1 MAGISKH
8 ILLVDDNP
16 LFLKLLARAF
26 EKAGFKCHTV
36 NSGSEA
42 LQYLKTNAPD
52 AILSDYEMPEMN
64 GLEFRRN
71 VLTKDRLKDI
81 PFMFLT
87 GFDDEKVRYSGL
99 DLQAIDYVIKDTPA
113 EVIIAKV
120 NNLLHAVNKQREL
133 SEIEIRQTVAALNI
147 KAVPEKVPI
156 IAGLTIDFWHQDY
169 QQIPGGDFI
178 DFIEADDRYLFIVLG
193 DIMGKKWKAWF
204 YTFTYLSYIRAA
216 VRFSVSD
223 TDNSTASILQKINKV
238 IYHDEGLRDI
248 LSSVSLIRVDK
259 QNGQLNYAGAGD
271 LPLLHYHTAT
281 QQLTPVD
288 SSGLL
293 LGLLP
298 DGNYTEQTI
307 NLNKGDELFI
317 FTDGL
322 IDFAFGD
329 GKKSDYQAFAVKLQ
343 QHIADKQSFTKLK
356 DKLQQQSAQLVDD
369 SSIICI
375 QKNNLTHD
383 QH

>member
-1 MAGISKH
+1 MAVVSKQ

-26 EKAGFKCHTV
+26 DKAGFSCHSA
-36 NSGSEA
+36 NSGQGA
-42 LQYLKTNAPD
+42 LAYLQTSMPD

-64 GLEFRRN
+64 GLEFRRS
-71 VLTKDRLKDI
+71 VLRNDRLKDI

-87 GFDDEKVRYSGL
+87 GFDDEKIRYSGL
-99 DLQAIDYVIKDTPA
+99 DLQAIDYVIKDTPV

-133 SEIEIRQTVAALNI
+133 SEMEIRQTVAALNI
-147 KAVPEKVPI
+147 KAVPEKIPVI
-156 IAGLTIDFWHQDY
+156 NGLTIDFWHQDY

-204 YTFTYLSYIRAA
+204 FTFTYLSYIRAA
-216 VRFSVSD
+216 VRFGVSD

-248 LSSVSLIRVDK
+248 LSSVSLIRVDR
-259 QNGQLNYAGAGD
+259 QSGQLSYAGAGD
-271 LPLLHYHTAT
+271 LPLLHYRQAS
-281 QQLTPVD
+281 QQLTQID

-298 DGNYTEQTI
+298 EGNYTEQDI
-307 NLNKGDELFI
+307 ALEPGDELFI

-322 IDFAFGD
+322 IDFAFAD
-329 GKKSDYQAFAVKLQ
+329 GKKSDYPAFAQKLQ
-343 QHIADKQSFTKLK
+343 QHIANKQSFNELK
-356 DKLQQQSAQLVDD
+356 HTLQQQSAQLVDD
-369 SSIICI
+369 SSIIHI
-375 QKNNLTHD
+375 YKTT
-383 QH
+383 

>member
-1 MAGISKH
+1 MAVVSKQ

-26 EKAGFKCHTV
+26 DKAGFNCHSA
-36 NSGSEA
+36 NSGQEA
-42 LQYLKTNAPD
+42 LTHLQNNVPD

-64 GLEFRRN
+64 GLEFRRS
-71 VLTKDRLKDI
+71 VLRNDRLKDI

-87 GFDDEKVRYSGL
+87 GFDDEKIRYSGL
-99 DLQAIDYVIKDTPA
+99 DLQAIDYVIKDTPV

-133 SEIEIRQTVAALNI
+133 SEMEIRQTVAALNI
-147 KAVPEKVPI
+147 KAVPEKIPVI
-156 IAGLTIDFWHQDY
+156 NGLTIDFWHQDY

-204 YTFTYLSYIRAA
+204 FTFTYLSYIRAA
-216 VRFSVSD
+216 VRFGVSD

-248 LSSVSLIRVDK
+248 LSSVSLIRVDR
-259 QNGQLNYAGAGD
+259 QSGQLSYAGAGD
-271 LPLLHYHTAT
+271 LPLLHYRHAS
-281 QQLTPVD
+281 QQLTQID

-293 LGLLP
+293 LGLLSE
-298 DGNYTEQTI
+298 GNYTEQNI
-307 NLNKGDELFI
+307 ALDPGDELFI

-322 IDFAFGD
+322 IDFAFAD
-329 GKKSDYQAFAVKLQ
+329 GKKSDYPAFAQKLQ
-343 QHIADKQSFTKLK
+343 QHIANKQSFNELK
-356 DKLQQQSAQLVDD
+356 HKLQQQSAQLVDD
-369 SSIICI
+369 SSIIHI
-375 QKNNLTHD
+375 YKTT
-383 QH
+383 

>member
-1 MAGISKH
+1 MTVSSKQ

-26 EKAGFKCHTV
+26 DKAGYDCHSA

-42 LQYLKTNAPD
+42 LLYLKNHAPH

-64 GLEFRRN
+64 GLEFRRH
-71 VLTKDRLKDI
+71 VLREDRLKDI

-99 DLQAIDYVIKDTPA
+99 DLQAIDYVIKDTPV

-133 SEIEIRQTVAALNI
+133 SELEIRQTVAALNI
-147 KAVPEKVPI
+147 KAVPEKLPAI
-156 IAGLTIDFWHQDY
+156 DGLAIDFWHHDY

-178 DFIEADDRYLFIVLG
+178 YFIEADGRYLFIVLG

-204 YTFTYLSYIRAA
+204 FTFTYLSYIRAA
-216 VRFSVSD
+216 VRFGVSD
-223 TDNSTASILQKINKV
+223 TDNSTATILQKINKV
-238 IYHDEGLRDI
+238 IFHDEGLRDI
-248 LSSVSLIRVDK
+248 LSSVSLLRLDK
-259 QNGQLNYAGAGD
+259 QTGQLSYAGAGD
-271 LPLLHYHTAT
+271 LPLLHYQAAS
-281 QQLTPVD
+281 QQLSQVS

-298 DGNYTEQTI
+298 EGNYTEQDITM
-307 NLNKGDELFI
+307 NTGDELFI

-322 IDFAFGD
+322 TDFAFTD
-329 GKKSDYQAFAVKLQ
+329 GNKSDYPAFAAKLQ
-343 QHIADKQSFTKLK
+343 EHLTNKQSFKELK
-356 DKLQQQSAQLVDD
+356 HSLQLQSALLVDD
-369 SSIICI
+369 SSIIHI
-375 QKNNLTHD
+375 QKTT
-383 QH
+383 

>member
-1 MAGISKH
+1 MAGMSKH
-8 ILLVDDNP
+8 ILLVDDNQ
-16 LFLKLLARAF
+16 LFLKLLTRAF
-26 EKAGFKCHTV
+26 EKAGFECRTA
-36 NSGSEA
+36 NSGNEA
-42 LQYLKTNAPD
+42 LLYLQSRVPD

-71 VLTKDRLKDI
+71 VLRDDRLKDI

-99 DLQAIDYVIKDTPA
+99 DLQAIDYVIKDTPV

-120 NNLLHAVNKQREL
+120 NNLLRAVNKQREL
-133 SEIEIRQTVAALNI
+133 SEKEIRQTVAALNI
-147 KAVPEKVPI
+147 KSVPEKIPAVN
-156 IAGLTIDFWHQDY
+156 GLIIDFWHQDY

-193 DIMGKKWKAWF
+193 DVMGKKWKAWF

-216 VRFSVSD
+216 VRFGVSD
-223 TDNSTASILQKINKV
+223 TDNSTATILQKINKV

-259 QNGQLNYAGAGD
+259 QSGQLSYAGAGD
-271 LPLLHYHTAT
+271 LPLLHYQAAT
-281 QQLTPVD
+281 RQLTSVE

-293 LGLLP
+293 LGLMP
-298 DGNYTEQTI
+298 DGNYTEQMI
-307 NLNKGDELFI
+307 DLNTGDELFI

-329 GKKSDYQAFAVKLQ
+329 GKKSDYQAFAARLQ
-343 QHIADKQSFTKLK
+343 QHIANKQGFKELK

-369 SSIICI
+369 SSILSI

-383 QH
+383 

>member
-1 MAGISKH
+1 MAVLSKR

-26 EKAGFKCHTV
+26 GKAGFDCHTA
-36 NSGSEA
+36 NSGGDA
-42 LQYLKTNAPD
+42 LVYLQTHAPD

-71 VLTKDRLKDI
+71 VLREDRLKDI

-99 DLQAIDYVIKDTPA
+99 DLQAIDYVIKDTPV

-120 NNLLHAVNKQREL
+120 SNLLHAVNKQREL
-133 SEIEIRQTVAALNI
+133 SELEIRQTVAALNI
-147 KAVPEKVPI
+147 KAVPEKLPAI
-156 IAGLTIDFWHQDY
+156 DGLAIDFWHQDY

-178 DFIEADDRYLFIVLG
+178 DFIEADSRYLFIVLG

-204 YTFTYLSYIRAA
+204 FTFTYLSYIRAA
-216 VRFSVSD
+216 VRFGVSD
-223 TDNSTASILQKINKV
+223 TDNSTATILQKINKV

-248 LSSVSLIRVDK
+248 LSSVSLIRLDK
-259 QNGQLNYAGAGD
+259 QTGQLSYAGAGD
-271 LPLLHYHTAT
+271 LPLLHYRAAS
-281 QQLTPVD
+281 QQLSQVS

-298 DGNYTEQTI
+298 EGNYTEQDIT
-307 NLNKGDELFI
+307 LDTGDELFI

-322 IDFAFGD
+322 TDFAFTD
-329 GKKSDYQAFAVKLQ
+329 GKKSDYPAFAAKLQ
-343 QHIADKQSFTKLK
+343 KHLTNKQSFNELKHKLE
-356 DKLQQQSAQLVDD
+356 QQSAQLVDD
-369 SSIICI
+369 SSIIHI
-375 QKNNLTHD
+375 QKTT
-383 QH
+383 